1 MRLLILAAG
10 AALALAACSS
20 GNDAQNNANATDL
33 QVGNL
38 IINDTGDMNAMAP
51 TDMNAVT
58 NSDTQNAMMNDLTH
72 NDADTNLANGT

>member
-20 GNDAQNNANATDL
+20 GNDAQNNSTDL

-38 IINDTGDMNAMAP
+38 NNTDTDAKNAAAQVDMNA
-51 TDMNAVT
+51 T

-72 NDADTNLANGT
+72 NDVDTNLANGT